1 MYHLAETIVA
11 LIVVALLIKWALKSI
26 VEDIKDNISTTF
38 QLIKLINKNSKK
50 DFIKAKDR
58 LCNSYK
64 LYKINKIK
72 HKNKK

>member
-1 MYHLAETIVA
+1 MYHLAEMIVA
-11 LIVVALLIKWALKSI
+11 LIVVALIIKWALKSI
-26 VEDIKDNISTTF
+26 IEDVKGSISTTF
-38 QLIKLINKNSKK
+38 HLIKMINKNSKK

-64 LYKINKIK
+64 LYKTNKIK